1 MNGHLPEGWRIDSVM
16 SVFSV
21 ISGKTPSTKMEKY
34 WRDGDIEWITPADM
48 SDINEH
54 VYLKESSRKVSK
66 SALIEAGLN
75 LVPKDTI
82 ILSTRAPV
90 GTLALSS
97 TDMTFNQGC
106 HGLINRDPSLYDTRY
121 FYYYLLGKKR
131 ELQNQSGGSTFKELS
146 KERLN
151 SFSLLIP
158 PLAEQRRIA
167 GILTT
172 ADSAIEDAGKAVF
185 KSHRIKIGLMQR
197 LIPRDT
203 DNMPVGS
210 ELVRIGDICTLKSGS
225 YLSDY
230 VEKTDKSVPYV
241 KVSDLNLVQNQM
253 HVHTAELSIMKT
265 VVSQQIFPIGTI
277 IFPKRGG
284 AIGTNKKRI
293 TACEIYVDSNIMG
306 VIPGNQIL
314 PEYLY
319 YYFQNIDL
327 GKLCNGSTV
336 PQLNNNDIA
345 PLKIILPPL
354 AEQRRIAGILTAA
367 DEQIALCQKR
377 KALLQRTKTGLMQNL
392 LSRAAS

>member
-1 MNGHLPEGWRIDSVM
+1 
-16 SVFSV
+16 
-21 ISGKTPSTKMEKY
+21 MEKY